1 MRRGAN
7 FNIQR
12 AQRYPTF
19 GAMLLELCIYNS
31 PMTASSAKE
40 DRIGQTASL
49 AQLEARLA
57 ELTTELTLTED
68 RERRAL
74 ARDLHDDLGQVMA
87 ILKIKLTAL
96 HAKSDLQELRQGLK
110 EIEKLIDSANMSV
123 RSLALQL
130 SPPVLQ
136 NQGLVPAL
144 EWLAEEME
152 RTYGL
157 IVNVHDDGEEKAL
170 DEKQRITFYR
180 AARELLVN
188 VAKHARVSRAIVTT
202 LLRDGYLTLAVSDDG
217 TGFDYDRVLSQGAQ
231 ASGLGLIG
239 LRERIGCIGGEMH
252 VDSNEGDGTT
262 ISLRAP
268 LHQV

>member
-1 MRRGAN
+1 MDDVPG
-7 FNIQR
+7 
-12 AQRYPTF
+12 
-19 GAMLLELCIYNS
+19 E
-31 PMTASSAKE
+31 SAK
-40 DRIGQTASL
+40 L
-49 AQLEARLA
+49 ADLEARLA
-57 ELTTELTLTED
+57 ALSAELTLTED

-96 HAKSDLQELRQGLK
+96 YAKRDLEELRHGLK
-110 EIEKLIDSANMSV
+110 DIEKLIDIANKSV

-136 NQGLVPAL
+136 SQGLVPAL

-157 IVNVHDDGEEKAL
+157 MVNVHDDGEEKPL
-170 DEKQRITFYR
+170 DEQQRITFFR

-188 VAKHARVSRAIVTT
+188 VAKHARVGRAIVTT
-202 LLRDGYLTLAVSDDG
+202 LSRDGYLTLAVSDTG
-217 TGFDYDRVLSQGAQ
+217 TGFDFDRVLRQGVQ

-239 LRERIGCIGGEMH
+239 LKERIGLIGGEMH
-252 VDSNEGDGTT
+252 IDSNEGDGTT
-262 ISLRAP
+262 ITLRAP
-268 LHQV
+268 LQRS